1 VRTQPGE
8 PYDFLAAQGVEDAES
23 RTGTLLTCVDG
34 LVFDRLTS
42 GGTVSGE
49 DIGRLVTAALQ

>member
-8 PYDFLAAQGVEDAES
+8 PYGFLAAQGVEDAES

-34 LVFDRLTS
+34 LVFDPLTS

-49 DIGRLVTAALQ
+49 DIGRLVTAAPQ